1 MAPRPAATV
10 VLVRDRADGP
20 EVLLLRRTRS
30 SGFVP
35 GAWVFPGGRVDA
47 GDAVP
52 DLLARLDGLDGAEAA
67 RRLGL
72 EPEGTP
78 GPAAVAYYLAALR
91 EAFEETGILVGHRAG
106 EPVPPAQ
113 VDPDVEALRNALLG
127 DELDFAGVLGHLD
140 ARLDGG
146 RVAYLA
152 HWITPIQE
160 PRRYDTRFFLAEVH
174 AEAESVVDPREM
186 TEARWLRPAAALE
199 LNRAGHLPMV
209 FPTIHTLETL
219 APFASAADAHAA
231 LDRREIPTILPR
243 LVRTPTGVGLRLP
256 QEE

>member
-1 MAPRPAATV
+1 MPDVPDYDLPTELLPPGFAETLDRPPAEPVAPRPAATV

-72 EPEGTP
+72 EREATP

-106 EPVPPAQ
+106 EP
-113 VDPDVEALRNALLG
+113 
-127 DELDFAGVLGHLD
+127 
-140 ARLDGG
+140 
-146 RVAYLA
+146 
-152 HWITPIQE
+152 
-160 PRRYDTRFFLAEVH
+160 
-174 AEAESVVDPREM
+174 
-186 TEARWLRPAAALE
+186 
-199 LNRAGHLPMV
+199 
-209 FPTIHTLETL
+209 
-219 APFASAADAHAA
+219 
-231 LDRREIPTILPR
+231 
-243 LVRTPTGVGLRLP
+243 
-256 QEE
+256 